1 MTRATL
7 IPFEPMDIYILQNG
21 EETGP
26 FSIETARTLLKQ
38 GTVAEADF
46 AWRPGMPKWIP
57 LSELLASG
65 PAIAT
70 EVTPLEK
77 APATKAD
84 PATPKQKAFLSYFGI
99 PITAELT
106 RDQAA
111 LLVNDTMEEASNAE
125 RLARW
130 NEERRRLHPELFAAE
145 IQARKENRANHFFEL
160 CQSSGAQYFSGVAKA
175 HCQVLVGFLDV
186 KFPNW
191 DARESE
197 AAEHYFFP
205 AVAEKFPQLVHKEWR
220 GRLHYADGTKIS
232 HDIVRK
238 SPTSKL
244 RRTATSPL
252 VATARG
258 LVLGVVILGA
268 LYLAQRTVQTD
279 TIAATATTPPAEP
292 ATPSTAVEQ
301 APAPAPALAAAPET
315 APIAP
320 QNLPPI
326 EPAAPVPPVA
336 QAEPAPVAPPAATA
350 ETPTAPAPAVPT
362 PAGAVVA
369 TAPMAGTTPPPM
381 AAADPT
387 MAPVAPM
394 ATMPT
399 ALDTAPMATLPGKE
413 PPVPVAPPPVTMPMA
428 GSLPNAPA
436 TPTEPIPTAVPA
448 PNEYAAS
455 IPPLPVAKTNL
466 VLTKPVEIALTY
478 GKIMLSPGTP
488 VKLVTRQGAVL
499 KVSYQNRVITIPA
512 GSTDI
517 E

>member
-1 MTRATL
+1 ML
-7 IPFEPMDIYILQNG
+7 ISLESMDIYILQNG

-26 FSIETARTLLKQ
+26 FSVETARTLLKQ

-46 AWRPGMPKWIP
+46 ATRPGMDQWVP

-65 PAIAT
+65 PTMAT
-70 EVTPLEK
+70 AVTPLEK
-77 APATKAD
+77 APAAKAE

-99 PITAELT
+99 PIAAELT

-111 LLVNDTMEEASNAE
+111 LLVNDTMEEAGHSE

-130 NEERRRLHPELFAAE
+130 NEERTRLHPELFAAE

-191 DARESE
+191 DAKESE

-220 GRLHYADGTKIS
+220 GRFHYADGTKIS
-232 HDIVRK
+232 QDIVRK

-258 LVLGVVILGA
+258 LVLGIVILGA
-268 LYLAQRTVQTD
+268 LHLAQRTMQTD
-279 TIAATATTPPAEP
+279 TIAAPTTEA
-292 ATPSTAVEQ
+292 AAPSTAVEK
-301 APAPAPALAAAPET
+301 APAPAPEVAAVPET
-315 APIAP
+315 TPLAP

-326 EPAAPVPPVA
+326 EPV
-336 QAEPAPVAPPAATA
+336 
-350 ETPTAPAPAVPT
+350 APAPAIAQTEPAPT
-362 PAGAVVA
+362 APPVATAEAPMAPLPAPAESAVA

-399 ALDTAPMATLPGKE
+399 ALDTAPMAALPGQE
-413 PPVPVAPPPVTMPMA
+413 PPVPVPPPPATMPMA
-428 GSLPNAPA
+428 GTLPTAPI
-436 TPTEPIPTAVPA
+436 TPTEPVPA
-448 PNEYAAS
+448 PNDFAAMV
-455 IPPLPVAKTNL
+455 PPLPVAPVAKTNL
-466 VLTKPVEIALTY
+466 VLTKPVEVALTY
-478 GKIMLSPGTP
+478 GKIILAPGTA

-499 KVSYQNRVITIPA
+499 KVSYQNRMITIPA

>member
-1 MTRATL
+1 
-7 IPFEPMDIYILQNG
+7 MDIYILQNG

-26 FSIETARTLLKQ
+26 FSVETARTLLQQ
-38 GTVAEADF
+38 GTVADADF
-46 AWRPGMPKWIP
+46 ATRPGMDQWIP
-57 LSELLASG
+57 LSDLLASG
-65 PAIAT
+65 PAMAP
-70 EVTPLEK
+70 EVKPLEK
-77 APATKAD
+77 APAAKAE

-99 PITAELT
+99 PIVAELT

-111 LLVNDTMEEASNAE
+111 LLVNDTMEEAGNSE

-130 NEERRRLHPELFAAE
+130 NEERTRLHPELFAAE
-145 IQARKENRANHFFEL
+145 IHARKENRANHFFEL

-186 KFPNW
+186 KFPHW
-191 DARESE
+191 DAKESE

-220 GRLHYADGTKIS
+220 GRFHYADGTKIS
-232 HDIVRK
+232 QDIVRK

-268 LYLAQRTVQTD
+268 LHLAHRTMQTD
-279 TIAATATTPPAEP
+279 TIAATTAESAIPSAAVDKTPAPTPEVAAVPETTP
-292 ATPSTAVEQ
+292 
-301 APAPAPALAAAPET
+301 L
-315 APIAP
+315 AP

-326 EPAAPVPPVA
+326 EPAAPAAIA
-336 QAEPAPVAPPAATA
+336 QAEPAPTAPPAATA
-350 ETPTAPAPAVPT
+350 EAPMAAVPAPADR
-362 PAGAVVA
+362 AAA
-369 TAPMAGTTPPPM
+369 TAPMAGTAPPPM
-381 AAADPT
+381 ATADPT

-399 ALDTAPMATLPGKE
+399 ALDTAPMAALPGQE
-413 PPVPVAPPPVTMPMA
+413 PPVPVPPPPATKPVVGT
-428 GSLPNAPA
+428 LPSAPT
-436 TPTEPIPTAVPA
+436 TPTEPVAA
-448 PNEYAAS
+448 PNDFAS
-455 IPPLPVAKTNL
+455 MVPPLPVAPVAKTNL
-466 VLTKPVEIALTY
+466 VLTKPVEVALTY
-478 GKIMLSPGTP
+478 GKIILAPGTA
-488 VKLVTRQGAVL
+488 VKLVTRQGGVL
-499 KVSYQNRVITIPA
+499 KVSYQNRVITVPA